1 MPDFVDRVS
10 DYHGNVEGS
19 FRSAGAF
26 TWLMLAGWVAFPF
39 AVQTVLH
46 PSDAALALIR
56 LQGLKHPAVMP
67 APTAGAEIFAVIM
80 LATLCVAQFFVSVMF
95 YRKAGRV
102 VPMWPV
108 AGVLL
113 GVIGNGLWW
122 YFTGAFD
129 PEGALVGFVAVAVTV
144 GCELLIE
151 SRARDMAFGGG
162 RAGF

>member
-19 FRSAGAF
+19 FRSAGPF
-26 TWLMLAGWVAFPF
+26 TWLMLAGWTAFPF
-39 AVQTVLH
+39 AVRMVISPATAVLVMM
-46 PSDAALALIR
+46 R
-56 LQGLKHPAVMP
+56 LQGLHPAVMP
-67 APTAGAEIFAVIM
+67 AASLGGEIFALIM
-80 LATLCVAQFFVSVMF
+80 LSTLCVSQFFVSVVF

-108 AGVLL
+108 AGVMIA
-113 GVIGNGLWW
+113 VIGNGLWW
-122 YFTGAFD
+122 YCTGAFD
-129 PEGALVGFVAVAVTV
+129 SVGALVGCTAVALTV

-151 SRARDMAFGGG
+151 HRARDMAFGGV